1 MLPLL
6 VVRQNIAIQRNYQRR
21 GAHANINLPESNWE
35 KENYKYKPNNT
46 SNSKVVKIMNN
57 LNNDEM

>member
-35 KENYKYKPNNT
+35 KENYKPNNT
-46 SNSKVVKIMNN
+46 SKSYDKKIMNN
-57 LNNDEM
+57 VNNDEM